1 MVIHNLSNGDT
12 VYGPII
18 HTYVNFG
25 KVNESADAMRTYLI
39 KHPLYLKFWR
49 HAQRNRIGIS
59 EQGGFG
65 GVNDDCIRKWSKWEW
80 CESTR
85 CHLITLTLTHTRKR
99 IGGTALATNFK

>member
-1 MVIHNLSNGDT
+1 MVIHNLSNGDA

-18 HTYVNFG
+18 HTYGNFG

-59 EQGGFG
+59 EQGGEDSVVRTMIAYG
-65 GVNDDCIRKWSKWEW
+65 NGVNGNGAKALD
-80 CESTR
+80 
-85 CHLITLTLTHTRKR
+85 
-99 IGGTALATNFK
+99 GT